1 MITSTSND
9 QVKAVKRLHTA
20 KGRREAGH
28 TLVEG
33 PNGLEALHAARVNP
47 VAVYA
52 EEGDGPAKAYA
63 ESVGTSV
70 FAVSHD
76 VLRAMSNVQHPI
88 GPVVVIETPKPE
100 RVRAANTVAL
110 VDVGDPGNVGTVL
123 RTAVALGWDVSL
135 YGECADPWSPKSIR
149 ASAGTALRA
158 LVARGDD
165 PIRDAAAHG
174 LVSIA
179 MVVDGGEE
187 LDPASQAVMLMLGSE
202 AHGLSPHLIAAADRR
217 WTIPMTS
224 EVESLNVAAAAAIGM
239 HALS

>member
-9 QVKAVKRLHTA
+9 RVKAVKRLHTA
-20 KGRREAGH
+20 KGRRETGH

-33 PNGLEALHAARVNP
+33 PNGLEALLVASVHP

-52 EEGDGPAKAYA
+52 EDGDDPAKAYA
-63 ESVGTSV
+63 ESVGAAV
-70 FAVSHD
+70 FVVSHG

-88 GPVVVIETPKPE
+88 GPVVVIETPTPE
-100 RVRAANTVAL
+100 PVRTANTVAL

-123 RTAVALGWDVSL
+123 RTAVGLGWDVSL

-158 LVARGDD
+158 RVARGDD
-165 PIRDAAAHG
+165 PVRDAAAHG
-174 LVSIA
+174 LMTIA
-179 MVVDGGEE
+179 MVVDGGED
-187 LDPASQAVMLMLGSE
+187 LDLAGQHAMLMLGSE
-202 AHGLSPHLIAAADRR
+202 AHGLSPSLVAAADRR